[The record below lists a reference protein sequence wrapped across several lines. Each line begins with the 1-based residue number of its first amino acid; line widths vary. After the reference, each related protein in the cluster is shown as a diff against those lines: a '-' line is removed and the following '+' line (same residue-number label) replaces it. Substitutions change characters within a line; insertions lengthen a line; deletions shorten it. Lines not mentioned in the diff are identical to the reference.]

1 MPTRYRWA
9 DLAICRAGALTVAEL
24 SLAGMPS
31 LLIPYAHAADDHQTA
46 NARALEEAGAARRIE
61 ATPLDSQALAQTI
74 AEFVRTPARLG
85 PMRSAARKLAR
96 PNAAQEII
104 DYCVA
109 RLTGEPT
116 ASAAQ
121 PAGSATHTSVSQEDA
136 SCSAS

>member
-31 LLIPYAHAADDHQTA
+31 LLVPYTLAADDHQTA

-61 ATPLDSQALAQTI
+61 ARPLDSQALAQTI
-74 AEFVRTPARLG
+74 AEFIATPARLDA
-85 PMRSAARKLAR
+85 MRAAARKLAR
-96 PNAAQEII
+96 PNAAQQII

-109 RLTGEPT
+109 RLSDDPTVSADQPTGSP
-116 ASAAQ
+116 AAN
-121 PAGSATHTSVSQEDA
+121 GVSQEGAACNA
-136 SCSAS
+136 S